1 MKQFLFAILSLAV
14 LIACSN
20 KTKEESE
27 SLDPQD
33 KARELIE
40 PQIKASLIN
49 PDSYEFSQL
58 RLDSCFSN
66 SKYNAGYIM
75 LGLKVARLFKDYKEY
90 KSDAEEAE
98 SRMTIY
104 APSYGYQSAHS
115 KLKEQKYRAE
125 MEKAQRKASD
135 AKEKILQLIKDNKQV
150 ILDLHSDK
158 HEFNGWLADIKY
170 RAETAG
176 GLKRMGEDVFFL
188 NKDMTEITYHITE
201 EDMKDLQTA
210 GLEDIQYELE
220 EELKEIKEG
229 FEKE

>member
-1 MKQFLFAILSLAV
+1 MKQFLFVILSLAV

-40 PQIKASLIN
+40 PQIKADLIN

-58 RLDSCFSN
+58 ELDSCFTN
-66 SKYNAGYIM
+66 DQNAEVFM
-75 LGLKVARLFKDYKEY
+75 LSLKVARLYKDYRKY
-90 KSDAEEAE
+90 MSDAEEAE
-98 SRMTIY
+98 SFMSIY
-104 APSYGYQSAHS
+104 EPFDGYQDSYD
-115 KLKEQKYRAE
+115 KREEQKYRAE
-125 MEKAQRKASD
+125 MEKAQRKAS
-135 AKEKILQLIKDNKQV
+135 AVKEKILQLLKDNKQV

-158 HEFNGWLADIKY
+158 HEFTGWLAILKY
-170 RAETAG
+170 RAETG
-176 GLKRMGEDVFFL
+176 GGQKTIGEDAFFL
-188 NKDMTEITYHITE
+188 NKDMTKITYHLTE

-220 EELKEIKEG
+220 EELKEIKEE